1 MFEFIFSSC
10 HQWCCKPTLCMR
22 MPCPPHLAG
31 SAVSC
36 KPGRLCSTRSSHA
49 ARSFSGSPPH
59 DDSATATPLLEPSW
73 CYTTSTWGCR
83 VGISRIW
90 RSRLLIQ
97 IPWHEKDVVLHQ
109 FLCSI
114 SIWTCKLISNF
125 KTEWNGKGSS
135 RAICQLCDASHSCDD
150 EWFISRTDQL
160 SFQWW
165 IASGVFPSHGIFAR
179 NILGITDPNGIKK
192 VWSSCGI

>member
-1 MFEFIFSSC
+1 MSKHWIFRYDIYIYIYVYMFEFIFSLC

-49 ARSFSGSPPH
+49 AGSFSGSPPH
-59 DDSATATPLLEPSW
+59 DDSATATPLPEPSW

-90 RSRLLIQ
+90 RSRLLM
-97 IPWHEKDVVLHQ
+97 
-109 FLCSI
+109 F
-114 SIWTCKLISNF
+114 NF
-125 KTEWNGKGSS
+125 KSMVWPTILVDIDCYLENAWLFQNWMEW
-135 RAICQLCDASHSCDD
+135 
-150 EWFISRTDQL
+150 
-160 SFQWW
+160 
-165 IASGVFPSHGIFAR
+165 
-179 NILGITDPNGIKK
+179 
-192 VWSSCGI
+192 